1 MAAAY
6 RLPIRKGVWFMA
18 ASGNQ
23 DKDWRREAKEM
34 MNEILKYLIFILVAA
49 FAIGSEILVREKE
62 D

>member
-1 MAAAY
+1 
-6 RLPIRKGVWFMA
+6 MA